1 MELVVQPDGAVRCV
15 YDEAINLSALGR
27 MQIKRGSHVEPDH
40 DGRWFADL
48 AVVDGPRLGPF
59 DLRSD
64 ALKAEVDWLS
74 ENWLHP
80 GVSGLKA
87 SV

>member
-1 MELVVQPDGAVRCV
+1 MSPS
-15 YDEAINLSALGR
+15 EAIILSALGR
-27 MQIKRGSHVEPDH
+27 VQIKRGSHVEPDE

-48 AVVDGPRLGPF
+48 AVVHGPRLGPF
-59 DLRSD
+59 DRRSD
-64 ALKAEVDWLS
+64 ALKAEVAWLC

>member
-1 MELVVQPDGAVRCV
+1 MELVVQSDGAVRCV

-27 MQIKRGSHVEPDH
+27 VQITRGSHVEPDD

-59 DLRSD
+59 GLRSE
-64 ALKAEVDWLS
+64 ALKAERKWLES
-74 ENWLHP
+74 HWLPNRHENVTRSL
-80 GVSGLKA
+80 
-87 SV
+87 

>member
-1 MELVVQPDGAVRCV
+1 MELVVQPDGDVRCI
-15 YDEAINLSALGR
+15 YDEAIDLSSLGR
-27 MQIKRGSHVEPDH
+27 VQIKRGSHVEPDA

-48 AVVDGPRLGPF
+48 AVSGGPRLGSF

-64 ALKAEVDWLS
+64 ALKAEAAWLS